1 MPEQTSGTGTTSDPA
16 LLPPDLEIIAIEAAS
31 EGARVIRTA
40 AGDLGTVRTKSTRTD
55 PVTSLDLASER
66 AIRAVIERRTPNA
79 TVLGEEDG
87 IITGSSDVGWVID
100 PIDGTVNLTYDL
112 PVMSVSVAAT
122 LAGLVVAGAVVD
134 ILREDVFSASHGG
147 GARRG
152 RSSISASDVD
162 DLADSLVGT
171 GFAYTPDGRAD
182 EATYLQRVL
191 PAARDI
197 RCFGSAALNLCWV
210 ACGRLDGFYQRNMQL
225 WDYAAGALVA
235 AEAGARLEWPTAAN
249 GHLMVASGPAIH
261 DALRRLVT

>member
-1 MPEQTSGTGTTSDPA
+1 MPERTPGSGDESDPA
-16 LLPPDLEIIAIEAAS
+16 LLPSDLEVIAIEAAT
-31 EGARVIRTA
+31 EGARVIRAA
-40 AGDLGTVRTKSTRTD
+40 AGDLGTVRMKSTQTD
-55 PVTSLDLASER
+55 PVTSLDVASER

-87 IITGSSDVGWVID
+87 IVAGSSDVGWVVD

-122 LAGLVVAGAVVD
+122 LEGRVVAGSVVD
-134 ILREDVFSASHGG
+134 VLRGDVYSAYRRG

-152 RSSISASDVD
+152 GSTISASAVD
-162 DLADSLVGT
+162 DLAASLVGT
-171 GFAYTPDGRAD
+171 GFAYTPDGRAA
-182 EATYLQRVL
+182 EAVYLQRVL

-261 DALRRLVT
+261 DALRRSVA